1 MSFIK
6 KTILNYDIISVKL
19 GKSGGD
25 AANYIGILIIALL
38 IVYPT
43 NYSRKSFLYKWYKR
57 AMPVINTIL
66 LIEQARFRPNRISY
80 DQVLA
85 LTG

>member
-43 NYSRKSFLYKWYKR
+43 NYSRKSFLYK
-57 AMPVINTIL
+57 
-66 LIEQARFRPNRISY
+66 
-80 DQVLA
+80 
-85 LTG
+85 